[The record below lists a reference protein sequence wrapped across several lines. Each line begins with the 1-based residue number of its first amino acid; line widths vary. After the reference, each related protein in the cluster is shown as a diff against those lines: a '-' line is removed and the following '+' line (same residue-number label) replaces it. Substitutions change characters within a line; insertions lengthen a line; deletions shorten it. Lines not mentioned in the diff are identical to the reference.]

1 MEAHP
6 RIAEEGRWLDY
17 HKKRKG
23 LQDQQTTRLAQ
34 KDAIRDW
41 EFHRRGVAFQQEHRL
56 REKKARAFAENKAK
70 LAAQQK
76 SRLSA
81 TYQTAAYRFYDN
93 PIRGTIFRLPDI
105 PSLVRGVTFT
115 IMPDGKHMRVPT
127 MNRLVVKAQNQQHA
141 DTESGDIMQALQD
154 ILKGKKPVD
163 DRARFD
169 HVGRV
174 RRGGGRERAQ
184 MPDAGR
190 GRGGLRPVPNLL
202 PRG

>member
-1 MEAHP
+1 MYSSSTPQRAPSIATSKSALHKLKEMAHRSWDRP
-6 RIAEEGRWLDY
+6 R
-17 HKKRKG
+17 
-23 LQDQQTTRLAQ
+23 
-34 KDAIRDW
+34 
-41 EFHRRGVAFQQEHRL
+41 
-56 REKKARAFAENKAK
+56 
-70 LAAQQK
+70 
-76 SRLSA
+76 
-81 TYQTAAYRFYDN
+81 
-93 PIRGTIFRLPDI
+93 PGTIFRLPDI

-174 RRGGGRERAQ
+174 RRHAGGGAHHHAQ
-184 MPDAGR
+184 MRPDAGM
-190 GRGGLRPVPNLL
+190 GRGALRPVPGLGG
-202 PRG
+202 P

>member
-1 MEAHP
+1 MAHRSWDRP
-6 RIAEEGRWLDY
+6 R
-17 HKKRKG
+17 
-23 LQDQQTTRLAQ
+23 
-34 KDAIRDW
+34 
-41 EFHRRGVAFQQEHRL
+41 
-56 REKKARAFAENKAK
+56 
-70 LAAQQK
+70 
-76 SRLSA
+76 
-81 TYQTAAYRFYDN
+81 
-93 PIRGTIFRLPDI
+93 PGTIFRLPDI

-127 MNRLVVKAQNQQHA
+127 MNRQIVKAQNQQHS
-141 DTESGDIMQALQD
+141 DNESGDIMQALQD

-169 HVGRV
+169 NVGRV

-202 PRG
+202 PR